1 MARETRRRREE
12 TTETIKIK
20 IAPLFAEVKEYT
32 LPVDSTVEEALNA
45 AGISTDVEVRLAG
58 NGAVEMDSILE
69 DGDEIT
75 VVSNAKVEAGN

>member
-1 MARETRRRREE
+1 MARRRREAS
-12 TTETIKIK
+12 TDVIKVK

-32 LPVDSTVEEALNA
+32 LLVDSTVEDALSV
-45 AGISTDVEVRLAG
+45 AGISSDVEVRLAG